1 LPGEGADG
9 RSIFSGRGDA
19 EGEAIA
25 KINSDLTKIV
35 TGVFGARWGLR
46 AGSVLPAALAGLF
59 LYGGFTAHKASDR
72 MQALMIG
79 FFFAAVVL
87 GVLIW
92 SVFGDFD

>member
-1 LPGEGADG
+1 MAD
-9 RSIFSGRGDA
+9 RSSSAAGDA

-35 TGVFGARWGLR
+35 SGVFGVRWGLR
-46 AGSVLPAALAGLF
+46 FGAVLPAVFAGLF
-59 LYGGFTAHKASDR
+59 LYGGFTAHRATER
-72 MQALMIG
+72 MQALIIG